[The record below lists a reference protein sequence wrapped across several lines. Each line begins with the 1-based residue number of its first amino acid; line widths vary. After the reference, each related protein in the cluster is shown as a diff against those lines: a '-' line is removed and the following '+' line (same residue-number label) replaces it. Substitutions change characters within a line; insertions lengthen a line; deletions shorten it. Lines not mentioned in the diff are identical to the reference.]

1 MQSSHS
7 KKISFPKIRVING
20 LKFAVCSSKIK
31 GNNELDLLVVKLD
44 PKSAIC
50 GTTTLSQTSSEA
62 VNWCKKNIKKKQNNK
77 FPIIY
82 IINSGNANVF
92 TGEKGKITVKKVIDS
107 VTNKFNTVKS
117 NVFVASTGVIG
128 EVLDYKKITNQL
140 DNLKK
145 NLKPEIYLQ
154 AAKSIM
160 TTDTFPKGCTKKIII
175 DEKEFV
181 INGIAKG
188 SGMIAPNM
196 ATMLAFIFT
205 DVPITKS
212 CLQNIVNKMT
222 KKTFNSITVD
232 GDTSTSDT
240 LLVSSISSNKISEI
254 QSLED
259 KRVPSLENAL
269 FEVMDILCKLII
281 KDGEGASKFIEIYVS
296 GTKSDNEAYIVG
308 KSIADSP
315 LVKTAFFGE
324 DPNWGRIIM
333 AIGKSKTN
341 IKKEEISILFGN
353 NMVAENGSISNKY
366 DEIKLKDYMKNDE
379 IKLFVKLGK
388 GKGKSKIYT
397 CDFSKKY
404 ISINADY
411 RS

>member
-7 KKISFPKIRVING
+7 IKISFPKIKVIEG
-20 LKFAVCSSKIK
+20 LKFAVCSSSIK
-31 GNNELDLLVVKLD
+31 GNNELDLLIIQLN
-44 PKSAIC
+44 PKSVIC
-50 GTTTLSQTSSEA
+50 GTTTLSKTSSEA
-62 VNWCKKNIKKKQNNK
+62 VNWCKKNIKKKQNKK
-77 FPIIY
+77 FPIIFV
-82 IINSGNANVF
+82 INSGNANVF
-92 TGEKGKITVKKVIDS
+92 TGEKGKITVNKVIDNI
-107 VTNKFNTVKS
+107 THTFNTVKS
-117 NVFVASTGVIG
+117 NVFIASTGVIG
-128 EVLDYKKITNQL
+128 EILDYKKITNQL
-140 DNLKK
+140 NYLKNNLKS
-145 NLKPEIYLQ
+145 EIYFQ

-160 TTDTFPKGCTKKIII
+160 TTDTFPKGSTKKIVV

-205 DVPITKS
+205 DVPITKT
-212 CLQNIVNKMT
+212 CLQRLVNKLT

-240 LLVSSISSNKISEI
+240 LLVSSISSREIPKI
-254 QSLED
+254 QSLDD
-259 KRVPSLENAL
+259 KRIPLLENAL
-269 FEVMDILCKLII
+269 FEVMDFLCKLII
-281 KDGEGASKFIEIYVS
+281 KDGEGASKFIEIYIS
-296 GTKSDNEAYIVG
+296 GAKSDEEAHIVG
-308 KSIADSP
+308 KSIANSP

-333 AIGKSKTN
+333 AIGKSKIN
-341 IKKEEISILFGN
+341 FKKEEISIYFGN
-353 NMVAENGSISNKY
+353 NIVAENGSISKNY

-379 IKLFVKLGK
+379 VELLIILGK